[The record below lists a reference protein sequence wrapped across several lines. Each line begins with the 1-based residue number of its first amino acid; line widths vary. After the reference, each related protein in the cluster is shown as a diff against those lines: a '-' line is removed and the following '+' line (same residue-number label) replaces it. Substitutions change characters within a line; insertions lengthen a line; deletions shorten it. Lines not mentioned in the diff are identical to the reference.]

1 MDPSLIFVA
10 VMALFVCYQLYATL
24 GKRDGHEPEERDRSQ
39 PPRSVEPMS
48 SDAQQSQDSAPLE
61 QPAPKQQPD
70 WAMPLLGPLPQFDAD
85 EFTYGAKAAYE
96 MIVGA
101 FAVGELKPVK
111 PYVEPSVYRAFEEA
125 VKARTAAGQRS
136 DLKFVGISKTSILS
150 ADFTDSRVRVMVE
163 FESDQ
168 TRVVRD
174 GDDKIIEGDPNRID
188 LVRDCWTFSRSLK
201 SRDPNWLLVATGG
214 VAPVSEA
221 G

>member
-39 PPRSVEPMS
+39 PPRPVEPAS
-48 SDAQQSQDSAPLE
+48 SDTQSGQDTSLAD
-61 QPAPKQQPD
+61 QPAPKQQPA
-70 WAMPLLGPLPQFDAD
+70 WAAPILDALPQFDAD
-85 EFTYGAKAAYE
+85 EFTAGAKAAYE

-101 FAVGELKPVK
+101 FAAGELQPVK
-111 PYVEPSVYRAFEEA
+111 PYVEPSVYRAFEAA
-125 VKARTAAGQRS
+125 VKTRTQAGQRS
-136 DLKFVGISKTSILS
+136 DLTFVGISKTRILS
-150 ADFTDSRVRVMVE
+150 ADVTDSRVRVMVE

-168 TRVVRD
+168 TRIVRD
-174 GDDKIIEGDPNRID
+174 SDDTIIEGDPNRID

-214 VAPVSEA
+214 SAPVSEA

>member
-96 MIVGA
+96 MIVTG
-101 FAVGELKPVK
+101 F
-111 PYVEPSVYRAFEEA
+111 
-125 VKARTAAGQRS
+125 AAGDKKS
-136 DLKFVGISKTSILS
+136 LKNLLSKEVYTGFAAAIDDRKKRGMKMTTQFIGIDHAEIFNAELEGKKALITMRFVSELVS
-150 ADFTDSRVRVMVE
+150 M
-163 FESDQ
+163 
-168 TRVVRD
+168 VRD
-174 GDDKIIEGDPNRID
+174 KAGSVVEGDATETQNITD
-188 LVRDCWTFSRSLK
+188 IWTFERNLS
-201 SRDPNWLLVATGG
+201 SRDPNWRLVATDGD
-214 VAPVSEA
+214 EA
-221 G
+221 